1 MGFGFDRDLTVAG
14 VSSLE
19 IKSSIIVCRRFL
31 VSESDLVLRYH
42 AKAVQLSATAVS
54 TGAGA
59 AASFSSS

>member
-19 IKSSIIVCRRFL
+19 IKNSKYGMYDDFCVNPIL
-31 VSESDLVLRYH
+31 LRYH